1 MDRRKKYKVIAFK
14 GSIDKE
20 LLDGYL
26 KGIENIIDDGKKDIA
41 LDFNEVSSVK
51 ADAMLRLCSFVMY
64 VKRDFNVA
72 VKLNINSNIE
82 LRKEMINNNWAS
94 LIDEEYPVSSFK
106 GFLYTPTI
114 IFTNEEEHQETVDRI
129 LEVIIEAYSDLSRNS
144 FATIEWCLCE
154 IMDNVIVHSKSK
166 IGGLVQMKIHRNITK
181 DIEMIVSDAGIG
193 IPESLKGVYPN
204 EDEVNILMESINQGI
219 TNGEGQGNGLF
230 GTTEICRKTNG
241 EFVIHSGN
249 TRLTLIKDGKEAKP
263 LNRKFT
269 GTTISAKIKTSD
281 TEVLQEALQFD
292 GKVYEPTDYIELK
305 YESNLEGNTHKYSI
319 NPRVD
324 SVGTRLYGRKLR
336 NKLLNI
342 YDMSQDVEIIEI
354 DFELVNMVSS
364 SFVDELISK
373 SIEIRG
379 IEFFNKHMRV
389 IGCNEK
395 IKGIISN
402 VILQRN
408 NISITFG

>member
-1 MDRRKKYKVIAFK
+1 MARRKKYKDITFK

-20 LLDGYL
+20 SLDGYL
-26 KGIENIIDDGKKDIA
+26 KGIENIIDEGKKDIS
-41 LDFNEVSSVK
+41 LDFNGVSGVK
-51 ADAMLRLCSFVMY
+51 ADAMLRLCSFIMHA
-64 VKRDFNVA
+64 KDSLNVA
-72 VKLNINSNIE
+72 FRLNMSSNIE
-82 LRKEMINNNWAS
+82 IRKEMINNNWAS
-94 LIDEEYPVSSFK
+94 LIDEEYPVSSFR

-129 LEVIIEAYSDLSRNS
+129 LEVIIEAYPDLERTS

-154 IMDNVIVHSKSK
+154 IMDNVIVHSRSK

-193 IPESLKGVYPN
+193 IPKSLKEIYPN

-241 EFVIHSGN
+241 EFVIHSGK

-263 LNRKFT
+263 LNRNFT
-269 GTTISAKIKTSD
+269 GTTISAKIRTSD
-281 TEVLQEALQFD
+281 SEVLHKALQFD

-305 YESNLEGNTHKYSI
+305 YESNLAGNTHKYCI

-324 SVGTRLYGRKLR
+324 SVGTRLYGRTLR

-354 DFELVNMVSS
+354 DFKLVNMVSS
-364 SFVDELISK
+364 SFADELISK
-373 SIEIRG
+373 TIEIRG
-379 IEFFNKHMRV
+379 VEFFNKHMRV
-389 IGCNEK
+389 VACNDK

-402 VILQRN
+402 VIIQRN